1 MKHVWISRFI
11 LCLLI
16 FLVAGC
22 ASERMAESNASK
34 AAIEEYFATDRNFI
48 GDVAHGKIY
57 GSQRAPLTYGCLR
70 LSRPVRH
77 SIGNTQHEKLGS
89 DSLNDFV
96 ITRQKLRMT
105 GKEFFDDVFSS
116 ETPGKTSDI
125 LLYIHGYNT
134 TFEHAAVTM
143 ARIVTDLGFRGKA
156 IFFSWPSNGKML
168 KYVADQNNS
177 DWSSKNLKTF
187 LEELAGR
194 ASPKSISIIA
204 HSMGNRE
211 TVNALAGL
219 KNENRLPRD
228 RIRTIIMAAPDIDSM
243 IFERDFA
250 PVVSGTGALVT
261 LYVSRNDK
269 AMRLSYDVNGY
280 TRLGGVEDYP
290 VIHQGIDTID
300 VTNVDLGYLGHDYFV
315 SSRQVLSDIYYIING
330 GVRAKDRFSL
340 SPVRFTRDGKTC
352 TYWIFEK

>member
-1 MKHVWISRFI
+1 M

-22 ASERMAESNASK
+22 ASERTAESNISK

-57 GSQRAPLTYGCLR
+57 GSERAPMTYGYLK
-70 LSRPVRH
+70 LSSPVRH
-77 SIGNTQHEKLGS
+77 VIGNTQHEKLGS
-89 DSLNDFV
+89 DSQNDFV
-96 ITRQKLRMT
+96 ISRQKLRMT
-105 GKEFFDDVFSS
+105 GRDFLNDVFSH
-116 ETPGKTSDI
+116 ETPGNTRDI

-134 TFEHAAVTM
+134 TFEQAAVTM
-143 ARIVTDLGFRGKA
+143 ARIVSDLDFRGKA
-156 IFFSWPSNGKML
+156 IFFSWPSNGRML

-187 LEELAGR
+187 LEELACR
-194 ASPKSISIIA
+194 ASPKSLCIIA

-219 KNENRLPRD
+219 MNEKRLPGD
-228 RIRTIIMAAPDIDSM
+228 RIRTIIMAAPDIDAM

-250 PVVSGTGALVT
+250 PVVLGTGAMVT

-269 AMRLSYDVNGY
+269 AMHLSYDVNGY
-280 TRLGGVEDYP
+280 TRLGGIEDYP

-300 VTNVDLGYLGHDYFV
+300 VTNVDSGYLGHDYFV

-340 SPVRFTRDGKTC
+340 SPASFTRNGKTY
-352 TYWIFEK
+352 TYWVFEK